1 MFSNKNK
8 TLQILNLKDDSKNDN
23 KIIYNLKKVYT
34 SDTSETK
41 TKKIFESNNI
51 KDKLYLNEMDKKV
64 FKKNNPNTN
73 NNISYLIQNKTNNNN
88 RNKNIKNISKIKN
101 TNNSSD
107 FLNKSILTTSNS
119 EIKYGN
125 KLNSNSKNNFLI
137 TQINSKLNNNKDKDI
152 EHILRTKTEESS
164 ESTSNKYSNIS
175 KFDEQNLNF
184 KQKEKLKKLKY
195 LIFNFDR
202 KQKTIGQNKNNLIVN
217 FDKRKKI
224 NFCREKK
231 LNKYTPSIHYN
242 KDNLLLNKKFI
253 LNTYNTAEDDKISNS
268 LQIKEIKSKL
278 KTDCTNQDN
287 NNIISNEIPR
297 TYDEKETRLK
307 LISKYN
313 LNNIF
318 ITNDDN
324 STLTQKNNLYN
335 KYNSSTCNHYHFHK
349 NAKDYLQIYK
359 KRCKSSFRPNKYTV
373 FNVSKIIKEDYNKAF
388 FPLTHRLITESNII
402 NKEISKERKLDKL
415 LDCFGQQDMKNIKI
429 VKKPIDYKKIRK
441 DLNLYNLN
449 SYLNETNIV
458 LKGAKNVEKLLTNK
472 REKNLVRSA
481 AQKVINEDILV
492 NNYFDFDETLSIKLR
507 RLFERKLFKKFAGDT
522 VLSKNNMKIKKKE
535 KTDGEIFYKIL
546 KGDIENFFDI
556 KSLQHLIYK
565 YKTLKRGKKHL

>member
-1 MFSNKNK
+1 M
-8 TLQILNLKDDSKNDN
+8 IESKKLLDKI
-23 KIIYNLKKVYT
+23 KII
-34 SDTSETK
+34 
-41 TKKIFESNNI
+41 
-51 KDKLYLNEMDKKV
+51 
-64 FKKNNPNTN
+64 
-73 NNISYLIQNKTNNNN
+73 
-88 RNKNIKNISKIKN
+88 
-101 TNNSSD
+101 
-107 FLNKSILTTSNS
+107 
-119 EIKYGN
+119 
-125 KLNSNSKNNFLI
+125 
-137 TQINSKLNNNKDKDI
+137 
-152 EHILRTKTEESS
+152 
-164 ESTSNKYSNIS
+164 
-175 KFDEQNLNF
+175 
-184 KQKEKLKKLKY
+184 
-195 LIFNFDR
+195 
-202 KQKTIGQNKNNLIVN
+202 
-217 FDKRKKI
+217 
-224 NFCREKK
+224 
-231 LNKYTPSIHYN
+231 SIHYN

-402 NKEISKERKLDKL
+402 NKEISKERKIDKL
-415 LDCFGQQDMKNIKI
+415 LDCFGQQDIKNIKI

-441 DLNLYNLN
+441 DLNLYNMN